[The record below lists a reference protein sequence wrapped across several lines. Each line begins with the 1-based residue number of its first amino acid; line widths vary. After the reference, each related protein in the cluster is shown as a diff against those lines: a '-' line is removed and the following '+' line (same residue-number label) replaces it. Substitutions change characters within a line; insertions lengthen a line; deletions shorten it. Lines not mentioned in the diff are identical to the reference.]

1 MRPFS
6 CILLRQGGSSQ
17 RQGRALEPR
26 SGTSLMCGYSHQCW
40 GLVCADSQ
48 VRKWGRALGINMPSS
63 CSLCI
68 YAAHL
73 LNDQN
78 SCQPTKR
85 KAPWRLS
92 HPVGEENPLSAAGNV
107 LEVSVVSLTVPGP
120 VGQGFG
126 ETAGLG
132 LWAQHSMFTQL
143 LGELLSLSVP
153 PLLYLDREVML
164 MHLPPKHTF
173 NKQRVWKNPHKKQ
186 IPPKPWLC
194 RLSHLSGLE
203 EEKTR
208 KTSE

>member
-1 MRPFS
+1 MD
-6 CILLRQGGSSQ
+6 L
-17 RQGRALEPR
+17 
-26 SGTSLMCGYSHQCW
+26 YST
-40 GLVCADSQ
+40 
-48 VRKWGRALGINMPSS
+48 
-63 CSLCI
+63 
-68 YAAHL
+68 
-73 LNDQN
+73 
-78 SCQPTKR
+78 PTQWPKQLPTN
-85 KAPWRLS
+85 KKKSPWRLS
-92 HPVGEENPLSAAGNV
+92 HPIEEENSLSAAGNV

-132 LWAQHSMFTQL
+132 LWAQRSMFKQL

-153 PLLYLDREVML
+153 PLLYLYREVML

-203 EEKTR
+203 EEKARKDQWVGSAVLWETFSFSFRNHFKTEGQKKILGHINGKKIQGCLVSIIWKKKGLCTR
-208 KTSE
+208 QWS